1 MATPERTVQ
10 MMLVALSQ
18 GDFIGFVEHFNE
30 QFTFVDHAIELGL
43 KEKQHLIDFLI
54 LNREL
59 FPNSKRADNIVCSS
73 GNKVVTEWTLSGT
86 TREYYFGH
94 GRQVPFCA
102 RGVSIVQVDENKV
115 SR

>member
-1 MATPERTVQ
+1 MLRRLHRQCYPERTVQ

-18 GDFIGFVEHFNE
+18 ADFIGFVEHFNE

-59 FPNSKRADNIVCSS
+59 FPNSKKQTTSS
-73 GNKVVTEWTLSGT
+73 VAVVTRS
-86 TREYYFGH
+86 
-94 GRQVPFCA
+94 
-102 RGVSIVQVDENKV
+102 
-115 SR
+115 

>member
-1 MATPERTVQ
+1 VQ

-18 GDFIGFVEHFNE
+18 ADFIGFVEHFNE

-59 FPNSKRADNIVCSS
+59 FPNSKKQTTSS
-73 GNKVVTEWTLSGT
+73 VAVVTRS
-86 TREYYFGH
+86 
-94 GRQVPFCA
+94 
-102 RGVSIVQVDENKV
+102 
-115 SR
+115 